1 MPSNYEEKMPA
12 SYEFVKDAESR
23 LSGIQ
28 NKQFD
33 ILLAAIRELK
43 EETRNDIQELKE
55 ETRNGIRELREEA
68 RNDKEE
74 TRNDIRELREETREL
89 KEETRNDFKEL
100 RKSIEENKS
109 DLVYVKFGG
118 LTFFLVVIV
127 LMPKSL
133 EIATCIMSLLT
144 FSA

>member
-1 MPSNYEEKMPA
+1 MPSNYEEKMPT

-74 TRNDIRELREETREL
+74 TRSDIREL
-89 KEETRNDFKEL
+89 KEETHNDFKEL

-109 DLVYVKFGG
+109 DLVYQIWRINLLSCSDSVNAQ
-118 LTFFLVVIV
+118 
-127 LMPKSL
+127 
-133 EIATCIMSLLT
+133 IA
-144 FSA
+144 

>member
-1 MPSNYEEKMPA
+1 MPNNYEEKMPT

-43 EETRNDIQELKE
+43 EETRNDIRELKE
-55 ETRNGIRELREEA
+55 ETRNGIRELR
-68 RNDKEE
+68 
-74 TRNDIRELREETREL
+74 
-89 KEETRNDFKEL
+89 EETRNDFKEL

-133 EIATCIMSLLT
+133 EIATFIMSLLK

>member
-1 MPSNYEEKMPA
+1 MPA

-33 ILLAAIRELK
+33 ILLAAISEL
-43 EETRNDIQELKE
+43 
-55 ETRNGIRELREEA
+55 
-68 RNDKEE
+68 KEE
-74 TRNDIRELREETREL
+74 TRNDIREL
-89 KEETRNDFKEL
+89 KEDFKEL

-133 EIATCIMSLLT
+133 EIATCIMSLLK

>member
-1 MPSNYEEKMPA
+1 MPA

-33 ILLAAIRELK
+33 ILLAAISELK
-43 EETRNDIQELKE
+43 EETRNDI
-55 ETRNGIRELREEA
+55 
-68 RNDKEE
+68 
-74 TRNDIRELREETREL
+74 REL

-133 EIATCIMSLLT
+133 EIATFIMSLLK

>member
-1 MPSNYEEKMPA
+1 MPSNYEETMPT

-23 LSGIQ
+23 LSLIQ

-33 ILLAAIRELK
+33 ILLAAIREL
-43 EETRNDIQELKE
+43 R
-55 ETRNGIRELREEA
+55 
-68 RNDKEE
+68 EE
-74 TRNDIRELREETREL
+74 TRNDIRELKEETRELKEETRNDIREL

-100 RKSIEENKS
+100 RQSIEENKS

-133 EIATCIMSLLT
+133 EIATFIMSLLK

>member
-1 MPSNYEEKMPA
+1 MPSNYEEKMPT

-33 ILLAAIRELK
+33 ILLAAIREL
-43 EETRNDIQELKE
+43 R
-55 ETRNGIRELREEA
+55 
-68 RNDKEE
+68 EE
-74 TRNDIRELREETREL
+74 TRNDIRELKEETREL
-89 KEETRNDFKEL
+89 REETRNDIRELKEDFKEL

-133 EIATCIMSLLT
+133 EIATFIMSLLK